1 MEVSTKPGIYC
12 FTNSVNGKCYV
23 GQAVNLRN
31 RYNSHIGNFKAHRY
45 DNPLYRAFTK
55 YGLDKFTYEVLEII
69 EEVLEQKLLKDRL
82 DKLEIRYISE
92 KNSYN
97 NGYNQTKGGDGGI
110 MGYKFTEE
118 QLKKRSETTKRVAM
132 DGRYTIFVYDIKE
145 EKSYE
150 FLNME
155 IAATALN
162 LNAEGVRNAKTH
174 KRWYL
179 GRYYFSTDPN
189 AHLEKQPSKYTDS
202 SMYLEEY
209 YNYLKQFDV
218 VSIKQVSSDLGITED
233 TVKKRNQKLR
243 NLGYTDLPFK
253 SHNKIKYVEVT
264 NILNNTT
271 TNYTIKDLATLL
283 GLSEKAVRKQINRPN
298 VYKKTY
304 LFNVVYEQ

>member
-1 MEVSTKPGIYC
+1 MLEV
-12 FTNSVNGKCYV
+12 
-23 GQAVNLRN
+23 
-31 RYNSHIGNFKAHRY
+31 
-45 DNPLYRAFTK
+45 
-55 YGLDKFTYEVLEII
+55 I
-69 EEVLEQKLLKDRL
+69 EEVLEQKLLRDKL
-82 DKLEIRYISE
+82 DKLEMQYIFE
-92 KNSYN
+92 KDSYR

-110 MGYKFTEE
+110 TGYKFTEE
-118 QLKKRSETTKRVAM
+118 QLKKRSETTKRIAM

-174 KRWYL
+174 ERWYL

-218 VSIKQVSSDLGITED
+218 VSIKQVSADLGITED

>member
-1 MEVSTKPGIYC
+1 MEVSAKPGIYC

-23 GQAVNLRN
+23 GQAVNLRK

-82 DKLEIRYISE
+82 DKLEMQYISV
-92 KNSYN
+92 KDSYN

-110 MGYKFTEE
+110 TGYKFTEE
-118 QLKKRSETTKRVAM
+118 QLKKRSENAKKVSM
-132 DGRYTIFVYDIKE
+132 DGRYTIFVYDVKE
-145 EKSYE
+145 DKSYE

-155 IAATALN
+155 MAATALN
-162 LNAEGVRNAKTH
+162 LNAEGVRNAKIH
-174 KRWYL
+174 ERWYL

-189 AHLEKQPSKYTDS
+189 AHLEKHPNINS
-202 SMYLEEY
+202 SEYLEEY

-218 VSIKQVSSDLGITED
+218 VSIKQVSVDLGITEEA
-233 TVKKRNQKLR
+233 VKKRNQKLR
-243 NLGYTDLPFK
+243 NLGYNDLPFK

-283 GLSEKAVRKQINRPN
+283 GLNEKAVRKQINRPN

-304 LFNVVYEQ
+304 LFNVIYEQ